1 MSQEWLD
8 KVAGYAANKAHAA
21 ERLQETTRRQA
32 EQAVGEHAQAT
43 RLLQLL
49 EQIAAAQAEQTTL
62 LREILASLQ
71 PGEGR

>member
-8 KVAGYAANKAHAA
+8 KVAGYTANKAHAA

-32 EQAVGEHAQAT
+32 EQAVGEHAEAT
-43 RLLQLL
+43 RVLRLL

-62 LREILASLQ
+62 LRDILASLQ
-71 PGEGR
+71 RGEGR

>member
-8 KVAGYAANKAHAA
+8 KVAGYAANKEHAA

-32 EQAVGEHAQAT
+32 EQGAAERAEAT

-49 EQIAAAQAEQTTL
+49 EEMAAAQAEQTTL
-62 LREILASLQ
+62 LREILATLQ
-71 PGEGR
+71 DSRGR